1 MEGGKQAF
9 DVVMKHL
16 NDFDGNE
23 TSWWVLCFY
32 SIDMNIKDT
41 KSTGCVIITSKK
53 FTLNENGQLGDFIG

>member
-32 SIDMNIKDT
+32 SIDMNIKDIE
-41 KSTGCVIITSKK
+41 V
-53 FTLNENGQLGDFIG
+53 QDV